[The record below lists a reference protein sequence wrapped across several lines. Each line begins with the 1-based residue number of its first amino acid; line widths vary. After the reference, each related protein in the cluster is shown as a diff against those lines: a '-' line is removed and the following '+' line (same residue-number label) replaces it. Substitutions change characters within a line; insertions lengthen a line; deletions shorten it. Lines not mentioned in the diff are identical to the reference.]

1 MSRPK
6 NIDNIG
12 ANYYII
18 IVYFGLNRGDKI
30 MSSTLKTAFLLGVL
44 TLLFVYIGK
53 LIGGTSGMTIALG
66 IAIIMN
72 FVSYWFS
79 DKIVLAM
86 YGARE
91 VTQEEAPQLYNMVRN
106 VATQAGT
113 PMPRVYIIPTPA
125 PNAFATGRDPEHA
138 AVAVTEGILRLLEP
152 HELEGVLAHE
162 ISHVKNRDVL
172 ISTIA
177 AVLAGAIGYLAQIA
191 QWGIIFGGYGRSS
204 DSEGRGNAIGALA
217 MAIVA
222 PIIALLIQL
231 AISRAREYKADESG
245 ARLTKKPLDLASAL
259 QKISYGSQ
267 RIPLDVNPGTAHLFI
282 MNPLRGGIGALFST
296 HPPVEERIER
306 LERLSREIA

>member
-1 MSRPK
+1 
-6 NIDNIG
+6 
-12 ANYYII
+12 
-18 IVYFGLNRGDKI
+18 

-44 TLLFVYIGK
+44 TLIFVYIGR
-53 LIGGTSGMTIALG
+53 LIGGTSGMTIALV
-66 IAIIMN
+66 IAVVMN

-86 YGARE
+86 YGAKE
-91 VTQEEAPQLYNMVRN
+91 VTQEDAPQLYSMVRN
-106 VATQAGT
+106 VATQDGM

-125 PNAFATGRDPEHA
+125 PNAFVTGRNPEHA

-162 ISHVKNRDVL
+162 ISHVKNRDILV
-172 ISTIA
+172 STIA

-191 QWGIIFGGYGRSS
+191 QWGLIFGGFGGRGS
-204 DSEGRGNAIGALA
+204 DDEGRGSAIGTLA

-231 AISRAREYKADESG
+231 AISRSREYKADESG
-245 ARLTKKPLDLASAL
+245 AHLTKRPLDLASAL
-259 QKISYGSQ
+259 QKISNGSQ
-267 RIPLDVNPGTAHLFI
+267 RIPLDANPGTVHLFI
-282 MNPLRGGIGALFST
+282 MNPLRGGIGSLFST

-306 LERLSREIA
+306 LEKLSREII